1 MKICLV
7 TAFRNNIKTK
17 TMNNVN
23 SPNGQGGFQSGSF
36 RVCDCAVP
44 EPRMKCS
51 ENGNTS
57 YCAKCSRS
65 CRVSNTKEIEIYG
78 VIDFLT
84 TPLVIGGFYIG
95 RKESTEEF
103 FKDVEHTMQ
112 FYDKGLLKDFVEYN
126 PLRTNKVKKE
136 AVNDKIHYDGK
147 GRWETESFRVNSRKI
162 IENLKATRI
171 HFLDTPAG
179 RKWENIVA
187 WRIAQKENKKK

>member
-1 MKICLV
+1 
-7 TAFRNNIKTK
+7 
-17 TMNNVN
+17 MNNVN

-57 YCAKCSRS
+57 YCGICSKS
-65 CRVSNTKEIEIYG
+65 FNHIHSLETSKGKLWYDSEIERAEYMHQ
-78 VIDFLT
+78 
-84 TPLVIGGFYIG
+84 IG
-95 RKESTEEF
+95 RNLLIPDGYLEKIDSILKE
-103 FKDVEHTMQ
+103 K
-112 FYDKGLLKDFVEYN
+112 
-126 PLRTNKVKKE
+126 RTD
-136 AVNDKIHYDGK
+136 DKIHYDGK
-147 GRWETESFRVNSRKI
+147 GGWETESFRVNSKKI